1 MTQPEDIGT
10 VVATLACGN
19 MPYAT
24 GTHIDVG
31 GGPQLHR
38 DSVTAA
44 AFVRP
49 LPHGISPWNRV
60 VFTT

>member
-1 MTQPEDIGT
+1 MTRPEDIGA

-38 DSVTAA
+38 V
-44 AFVRP
+44 
-49 LPHGISPWNRV
+49 
-60 VFTT
+60 